1 MTEIIFF
8 RIIVE
13 KESII
18 IFVLD
23 ENKKELELMKD
34 KFKEIMKIYDSKENN
49 EFYYIKVIS
58 IIYYFIISQ
67 KKRNYLQL

>member
-58 IIYYFIISQ
+58 IIS
-67 KKRNYLQL
+67 